1 MEFFDKKSI
10 SIIIFVILVVL
21 GAFYLG
27 STWGYEQKVTDEA
40 VEQVFGSTDIS
51 DVDLSLLLRAW
62 NVIDDKYVFD
72 DSPDSKTR
80 LWGAISGLIGSI
92 DDPYS
97 VFLPPKEAEIF
108 SEDISGNFGGV
119 GMEIGIRDGILT
131 VISPIHGTPADIA
144 GVLAGDKII
153 EINGETTANLGIDEA
168 VGLIRGKSGTQVI
181 LTLFREEDGIGDTE
195 EVTITRAKI
204 SIPTIDTQIEDGVFI
219 IQLFN
224 FGGSVTRLFDN
235 AIDEFIDSGLDKL
248 VVDVR
253 SNPGGFL
260 DASIDIA
267 SYFLP
272 QGSIIVRENF
282 GGAEEEVPHRSK
294 GFPKIKNNPEIIVLV
309 NAGSASASEIFAAA
323 LQENDRATVV
333 GNQTFGKGSV
343 QELVPFTE
351 DTFIKITVAKW
362 LTPDGNSISDGGVTP
377 DVSVDISREDIE
389 GGIDPQLD
397 MALSILNE

>member
-1 MEFFDKKSI
+1 M
-10 SIIIFVILVVL
+10 
-21 GAFYLG
+21 
-27 STWGYEQKVTDEA
+27 
-40 VEQVFGSTDIS
+40 
-51 DVDLSLLLRAW
+51 SLLLRAW